1 MTEYANLQL
10 SANVKEADQLT
21 KKDAESDADT
31 TTITTTITT
40 SDSNKFKTLMGNLN

>member
-10 SANVKEADQLT
+10 SANVKGADQLT
-21 KKDAESDADT
+21 KKDADSDADT

-40 SDSNKFKTLMGNLN
+40 NTAATAISLKH